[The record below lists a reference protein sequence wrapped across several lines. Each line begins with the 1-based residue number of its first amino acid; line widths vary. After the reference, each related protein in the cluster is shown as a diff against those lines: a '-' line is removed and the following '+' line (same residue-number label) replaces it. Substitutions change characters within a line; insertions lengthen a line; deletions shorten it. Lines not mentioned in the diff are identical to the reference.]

1 MKLYSFIAS
10 RLSLP
15 TATGR
20 LSKRVALI
28 SIWASVTI
36 MVLALGIASGFRG
49 AISEKI
55 VAFLGAVEITD
66 TNPWSVE
73 HTNTERLDSGSLGD
87 FNEIIA
93 PQHLKEVVQAGVV
106 IQNGFSN
113 IGVVI
118 KGIEGSD
125 LAADEIQIS
134 KTAADELGL
143 KTGDN
148 VDVVVFGEY
157 PLRRSMRLVEPF
169 SSDMQ
174 DMERTLAFVAPFT
187 AREISGIDSS
197 QVSYYLI
204 DRSTD
209 MAPVVE
215 FCDQE
220 GMTALTARDR
230 MPQVFDWLE
239 MIDQNMLLVLII
251 MVVVAIISVVCA
263 TLIVILESTRTI
275 ATLRAMGMRSGG
287 VQRVFLITMSRII
300 TVGVLGG
307 VASGVVLGFLQ
318 AQFGVITLDSASY
331 FLTTIPVDLDPVK
344 LGVLT
349 VGSIVV
355 IGVAVM
361 LPIAIIAKMKI
372 VDSLKYE

>member
-1 MKLYSFIAS
+1 
-10 RLSLP
+10 
-15 TATGR
+15 
-20 LSKRVALI
+20 
-28 SIWASVTI
+28 

-49 AISEKI
+49 AISDKI
-55 VAFLGAVEITD
+55 VTFLGAVEITD
-66 TNPWSVE
+66 SNPWSVE
-73 HTNTERLDSGSLGD
+73 HTNTERLDSGSLSD
-87 FNEIIA
+87 FNDIIA

-106 IQNGFSN
+106 VQNGFSN
-113 IGVVI
+113 IGVVV

-125 LAADEIQIS
+125 LAANEIQMS

-143 KTGDN
+143 AKGDN

-157 PLRRSMRLVEPF
+157 PSRRSMRLVEPF

-174 DMERTLAFVAPFT
+174 DMERTMAFVAPST
-187 AREISGIDSS
+187 AREISGVDSS
-197 QVSYYLI
+197 QVSYYLVEQ
-204 DRSTD
+204 SAD
-209 MAPVVE
+209 MAQITE
-215 FCDQE
+215 LCDQL
-220 GMTALTARDR
+220 GMTALAARDR
-230 MPQVFDWLE
+230 MAQVFDWLD

-318 AQFGVITLDSASY
+318 AQLGVITLDSASY

-344 LGVLT
+344 LGLLT
-349 VGSIVV
+349 IGSVV
-355 IGVAVM
+355 CIAVAVM
-361 LPIAIIAKMKI
+361 LPIAIISKMKI